1 MTKPKVPL
9 PQPPRNS
16 GAHDHP
22 PRAHPRTKI
31 ELSAE
36 VDNFKDRF
44 TAATRDLSL
53 GGAGLDMDR
62 PLKEGAAIAV
72 ALFLVVD
79 EVEDE
84 QTKPLSVRAKVAW
97 CAESDEEG
105 RFSAGVRFENLDP
118 QQSDWLGR
126 FLAS

>member
-1 MTKPKVPL
+1 M
-9 PQPPRNS
+9 PPTAPRVQS
-16 GAHDHP
+16 Q
-22 PRAHPRTKI
+22 RAHPRTRI
-31 ELSAE
+31 ALSAE

-53 GGAGLDMDR
+53 GGAGLDIDR
-62 PLKEGAAIAV
+62 PLKEGAAISL

-84 QTKPLSVRAKVAW
+84 QTKPLSVRAKVQW

-105 RFSAGVRFENLDP
+105 RFAAGVRFENLAP
-118 QQSDWLGR
+118 QQAEWLGQ
-126 FLAS
+126 FLASLKQN